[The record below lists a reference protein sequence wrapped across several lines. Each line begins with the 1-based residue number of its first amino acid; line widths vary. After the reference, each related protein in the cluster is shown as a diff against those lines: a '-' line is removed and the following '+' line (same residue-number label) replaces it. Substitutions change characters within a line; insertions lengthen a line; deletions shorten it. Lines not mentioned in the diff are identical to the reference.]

1 MTIKVKVI
9 APFLIPGQAE
19 DGSLELPDGV
29 RVLDVF
35 RRAHA
40 PLVTNLF
47 PVSVNGKQARRSQ
60 KLKEGDLLVVIT
72 PISGG

>member
-29 RVLDVF
+29 RVQDVF

-40 PLVTNLF
+40 PLVTNLL
-47 PVSVNGKQARRSQ
+47 PVSINGKQVSRSQ
-60 KLKEGDLLVVIT
+60 KLKDGDLVVVIT

>member
-19 DGSLELPDGV
+19 DGFLELPDGA
-29 RVLDVF
+29 RVQDVF

-40 PLVTNLF
+40 PLVTHLF
-47 PVSVNGKQARRSQ
+47 PVSINGKQASRSQ
-60 KLKEGDLLVVIT
+60 KLNDGDLLVVIT

>member
-19 DGSLELPDGV
+19 DGTLELPDGA
-29 RVLDVF
+29 RVQDVF

-40 PLVTNLF
+40 PLVTRLL
-47 PVSVNGKQARRSQ
+47 PVGINGKQAPRSQ
-60 KLKEGDLLVVIT
+60 KLKDGDLMVVIT

>member
-19 DGSLELPDGV
+19 DGTLELPDGV
-29 RVLDVF
+29 RVQDVF

-40 PLVTNLF
+40 PLVTHLL
-47 PVSVNGKQARRSQ
+47 PVSINGKQVRRSQ
-60 KLKEGDLLVVIT
+60 RLKDGDLLIVIT
-72 PISGG
+72 PVSGG